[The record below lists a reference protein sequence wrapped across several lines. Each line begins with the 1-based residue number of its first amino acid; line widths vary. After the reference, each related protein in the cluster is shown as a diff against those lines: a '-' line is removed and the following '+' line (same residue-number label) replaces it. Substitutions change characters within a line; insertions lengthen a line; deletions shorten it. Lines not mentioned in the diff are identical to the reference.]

1 MTDQVRTTAEPGPKS
16 PGRPPADEAP
26 SGRPAAAKPKSGV
39 RSPIFAEL
47 VQAEDDTIGLLA
59 YSLYKQNKRDWL
71 ASFFKE
77 HDREATEG
85 EVEAY
90 HLGERTPRRVLTY
103 RRLAVDVLAKD
114 PGGREGEGLAIHYAG
129 GSPASGRRGGRRSSL
144 SEAILAHGWSSA
156 LVAILALI
164 GLVAVAIVALSGF
177 SPGVLRAI
185 TPYSVAGAPAATPTQ

>member
-1 MTDQVRTTAEPGPKS
+1 MTDQIRT
-16 PGRPPADEAP
+16 ADEPARKSAIRP
-26 SGRPAAAKPKSGV
+26 VTDETSNLRPAPAKAGTGV

-47 VQAEDDTIGLLA
+47 VQAEDDTVGLLA
-59 YSLYKQNKRDWL
+59 YALYKQNKRDWL
-71 ASFFKE
+71 VSFSKE

-103 RRLAVDVLAKD
+103 RRLAVDVLSKD

-129 GSPASGRRGGRRSSL
+129 GPGIGRRVGRQNGL
-144 SEAILAHGWSSA
+144 AEAILARGWSA
-156 LVAILALI
+156 VLVTILAVI
-164 GLVAVAIVALSGF
+164 GLVALVIVVLSEI

-185 TPYSVAGAPAATPTQ
+185 MP